1 MNMPHTTT
9 IRNAPTLKPIKE
21 IIMLV
26 IYLLIIIYFSL
37 YKLIMSNI
45 TLF

>member
-9 IRNAPTLKPIKE
+9 ISNAPTLKPIKE

-26 IYLLIIIYFSL
+26 I
-37 YKLIMSNI
+37 
-45 TLF
+45 